1 MGKIAAILV
10 ARLIFAG
17 AFIVAASFKFI
28 GMDATARYIA
38 SVGFPFRLFLAW
50 VAAFFKVGLALAFL
64 TGTFSRCAPKEV
76 R

>member
-38 SVGFPFRLFLAW
+38 SVGFPFPFPLFLAW
-50 VAAFFKVGLALAFL
+50 VAAILRGW
-64 TGTFSRCAPKEV
+64 TGARLPHRYIFSLRP
-76 R
+76 